1 MKLLILK
8 PVAELNES
16 GMKLITEKHQKVG
29 LQFHLL
35 FKIKKKIINSVLRA
49 EIKRL
54 ESKTIANRKA
64 SKNGDWLC

>member
-54 ESKTIANRKA
+54 ESKNHCQPK
-64 SKNGDWLC
+64 SKQEWRLA